1 MESITSAVNELNRSE
16 VLLTRRQ
23 VAKRLGLCTHSV
35 RALER
40 RGLLPRVQLTRRTI
54 RYKQTDVEK
63 LINEAMA

>member
-1 MESITSAVNELNRSE
+1 